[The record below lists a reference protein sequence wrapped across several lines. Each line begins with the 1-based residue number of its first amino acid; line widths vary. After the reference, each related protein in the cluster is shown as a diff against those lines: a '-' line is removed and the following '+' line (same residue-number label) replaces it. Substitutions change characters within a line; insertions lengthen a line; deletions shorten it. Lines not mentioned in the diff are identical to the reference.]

1 MYVNLL
7 SIYPVSLP
15 AKYINVQVVKLFPF
29 FLHKRQHITCLFF
42 TWPVNSVVYLGDLSM
57 SAHGMHPFSFFMGN
71 VLPSLYGTVWG
82 CISYLLLHNEL
93 FHTVKA
99 SNSNGFIY
107 SQFYG

>member
-1 MYVNLL
+1 
-7 SIYPVSLP
+7 
-15 AKYINVQVVKLFPF
+15 
-29 FLHKRQHITCLFF
+29 
-42 TWPVNSVVYLGDLSM
+42 M

-93 FHTVKA
+93 FHTVEA
-99 SNSNGFIY
+99 SNNNGFIY